1 MALRKQRDS
10 LRWINFIKEN
20 IILPANGANHDIKHS
35 EWRRLRS
42 VWELVSFSEAVETLL
57 KSDSHPNLLAAIKTN
72 IPGWVTLGHY
82 YKKKSSIYKAFYAY
96 ICSRMPKLGSEHYQ
110 HLIPLMQEFLEDCS
124 IYTKENALNALYH
137 FGQPK
142 PVLEALRKLSKKESL
157 HNNKLI
163 TDGLLTYTGNK
174 NELIEGLYQN
184 IADFSLCYQVAIL
197 DYFRFDGEILKDRL
211 YQYLEN
217 KQTHKDIVC
226 PVLRYYTKYPVEE
239 LQPLILSWMDEESV
253 TDWECISVASSALAK
268 YPGKDTEAAL
278 MKATRSRHW
287 YVRFNSAKSIH
298 TLGISNDKLIEILQ
312 GDDAYA
318 REQLQYYYGEQ
329 V

>member
-1 MALRKQRDS
+1 M
-10 LRWINFIKEN
+10 
-20 IILPANGANHDIKHS
+20 
-35 EWRRLRS
+35 
-42 VWELVSFSEAVETLL
+42 
-57 KSDSHPNLLAAIKTN
+57 
-72 IPGWVTLGHY
+72 
-82 YKKKSSIYKAFYAY
+82 
-96 ICSRMPKLGSEHYQ
+96 
-110 HLIPLMQEFLEDCS
+110 
-124 IYTKENALNALYH
+124 
-137 FGQPK
+137 
-142 PVLEALRKLSKKESL
+142 
-157 HNNKLI
+157 I